1 MNHGVTQKSLDTSHG
16 VIQIDAVTRDGH
28 DDDERDEGEGDERE
42 EGSSRRRPRGAAPKE
57 RVLHTR
63 VPAVLDQEL
72 KRLAHSLRV
81 PVSNVVRAILEDAV
95 DAVDTVSERTESELL
110 GFVQRLARQRDELRS
125 RVRARPGEDEGEV
138 EDAEEVPAERAREDE
153 ARASCPERAPELLDG
168 VFGYQPL
175 VLAAD
180 TECSV
185 CGRTLPA
192 GSEAHRALFDD
203 PSKRV
208 FLGADCR
215 LVPARK

>member
-1 MNHGVTQKSLDTSHG
+1 MTHED
-16 VIQIDAVTRDGH
+16 DGGG
-28 DDDERDEGEGDERE
+28 DDGRDEERGDDERE
-42 EGSSRRRPRGAAPKE
+42 EGASRRRPRGAAPKE

-63 VPAVLDQEL
+63 VPAVLEQEL

-125 RVRARPGEDEGEV
+125 RVRARPGDEDEGEI
-138 EDAEEVPAERAREDE
+138 EDAEDAAPEE
-153 ARASCPERAPELLDG
+153 AATSCPERAPELLDG

-175 VLAAD
+175 VVAGD

-185 CGRTLPA
+185 CGRMLAA

-203 PSKRV
+203 PTRRI
-208 FLGADCR
+208 FLAADCR

>member
-1 MNHGVTQKSLDTSHG
+1 MTHEDDDG
-16 VIQIDAVTRDGH
+16 RDEER
-28 DDDERDEGEGDERE
+28 DDERDERGDDERE
-42 EGSSRRRPRGAAPKE
+42 GSASRRRPRGAAPKE

-110 GFVQRLARQRDELRS
+110 GFVHRLARQRDELRS
-125 RVRARPGEDEGEV
+125 RVRARPSDEDEGEI
-138 EDAEEVPAERAREDE
+138 EDVEEVPAEPDE
-153 ARASCPERAPELLDG
+153 AARSCPERAPELLDG

-185 CGRTLPA
+185 CGRMLPA

-203 PSKRV
+203 PTRRV
-208 FLGADCR
+208 FLAADCR

>member
-1 MNHGVTQKSLDTSHG
+1 MIHIHGVTHE
-16 VIQIDAVTRDGH
+16 
-28 DDDERDEGEGDERE
+28 DDDGRDEERDERGDDERE
-42 EGSSRRRPRGAAPKE
+42 EGASRRRPRGAAPKE

-110 GFVQRLARQRDELRS
+110 GFVHRLARQRDELRS
-125 RVRARPGEDEGEV
+125 RVRARPGDEGEI
-138 EDAEEVPAERAREDE
+138 EDVEEVPAEPDE
-153 ARASCPERAPELLDG
+153 AARSCPEQAPELLDG

-185 CGRTLPA
+185 CGRMLPA
-192 GSEAHRALFDD
+192 GSEAHRALLDD
-203 PSKRV
+203 PTRRV
-208 FLGADCR
+208 FLAADCR